1 MLQRSLQLARA
12 KAELSQEAL
21 NEAETT
27 IDLLTEA
34 LTNAESRLQYYDNK
48 PQKNKDGRSG
58 PSQRRTEID
67 IAMSLRELCRSI
79 EIMSG
84 QSDEESFDG
93 RRSSLDP
100 DQHQVLLPERALAAE
115 QLLKTYKINTAEH
128 IQDLNNDVR
137 DMQDEILATRPSLL
151 SNTPPK
157 NKDGRG
163 GASQKQKR
171 TEIDIATR
179 LRELCRSIE
188 NMSGQESLDGRSSSL
203 DPKQTPVL
211 LPERA
216 LAAEQLLQ
224 TYRRQTKLAL
234 TDAASRANKAWQ
246 AAKEAKEVATDIAA
260 SVSAS
265 NPTPNHLHLDNNNST
280 SSSAT
285 ARQLKRAKKKIQEL
299 KNDVIDMQDE
309 IVALNASQTATN
321 AKEAATNSAA
331 SVSVSNPILST
342 SSSATAKQLI
352 RAHKKIQDLKN
363 DVIDMQDEILAT
375 HRAQNESSLLL
386 TTALKETEHQ
396 KGILAETQQ
405 ILQSRTA
412 LLLPLIFSV
421 RHVINQYRSIKQS
434 EPTVHDILKNIR
446 NNTFDNLNED
456 EYNDNTATNQRG
468 DGFDIR
474 QVTALAESST
484 AGSMMSVFPTENE
497 IDDLCTGLSELLKMN
512 NNSEESSRNNGGD
525 ESLKVAQQML
535 MQAKLQRQSAALR
548 EENLHDEIERLE
560 HGNQTLRDQLDDMK
574 DQMAVMNLNHK
585 LLQVGT
591 NGGGYGHGLGSGI
604 SSPLPHHTR
613 ERWHEEQ
620 EEAMSLAEEMQE
632 LRLQCEKAAKR
643 CVQDQSDEDDD
654 SDDDED
660 TSEEDEDED
669 DDVSVLQAPAML
681 GSERFLR

>member
-34 LTNAESRLQYYDNK
+34 LTNAESRLQYYENK
-48 PQKNKDGRSG
+48 PQKKKDGRSG

-115 QLLKTYKINTAEH
+115 QLLKAYKKNTAEH

-151 SNTPPK
+151 PNTPPK

-171 TEIDIATR
+171 TEIDIAMR
-179 LRELCRSIE
+179 LRELCQSIE

-203 DPKQTPVL
+203 DPKQTPVS

-224 TYRRQTKLAL
+224 TYKRQTKLAL
-234 TDAASRANKAWQ
+234 TDAASRANKALQ
-246 AAKEAKEVATDIAA
+246 AAKEAKEVATDISA

-285 ARQLKRAKKKIQEL
+285 ARQLKRAKQKIQEL
-299 KNDVIDMQDE
+299 KNDLIDMQDE

-331 SVSVSNPILST
+331 SVSVSNPILSA

-456 EYNDNTATNQRG
+456 LNEDEYNDNTATNQRG

-560 HGNQTLRDQLDDMK
+560 HGNQSLRDQLDDMK

-585 LLQVGT
+585 LLQVGN

-604 SSPLPHHTR
+604 SSPR
-613 ERWHEEQ
+613 ERCHEEQ
-620 EEAMSLAEEMQE
+620 EEPMSLAEEMKE

-660 TSEEDEDED
+660 TSEEEDED